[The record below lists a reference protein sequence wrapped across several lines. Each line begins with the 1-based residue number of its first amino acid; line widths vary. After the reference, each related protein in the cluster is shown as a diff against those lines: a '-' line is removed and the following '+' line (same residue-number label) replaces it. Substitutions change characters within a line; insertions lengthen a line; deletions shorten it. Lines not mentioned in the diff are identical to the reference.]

1 MHTQY
6 ELGFGKVP
14 AVRARN
20 KCAAAFGAVVS
31 AVCSPPS
38 AARILA
44 DSFVSNAVV
53 AGLAH
58 LLCLVARVQE
68 ATPTTTLALRFSFV
82 RARVIFCAGVVWTT
96 CPRRRRNRLA
106 DGCTRLWG
114 GKLSDRVPDAPIVKA
129 LVVSHPRG
137 AVLLARRLEGDD
149 AIMVVR
155 ARVSVTSTTRKDSE
169 TGGRYWQRACV
180 SQGAGGLSRSLLRS
194 KGSTFEEAD

>member
-1 MHTQY
+1 M
-6 ELGFGKVP
+6 
-14 AVRARN
+14 RARN
-20 KCAAAFGAVVS
+20 KFAAAFGAVVS
-31 AVCSPPS
+31 AICSPPS

-53 AGLAH
+53 AGLTH

-96 CPRRRRNRLA
+96 CPCSGRNRLA
-106 DGCTRLWG
+106 DGCTRLWR
-114 GKLSDRVPDAPIVKA
+114 GKLSDRVPDASIVKA
-129 LVVSHPRG
+129 LVVSHPWG

-155 ARVSVTSTTRKDSE
+155 ARVSVHNAEGFRDRWSLLAVCLRLS
-169 TGGRYWQRACV
+169 GVR
-180 SQGAGGLSRSLLRS
+180 GLRRSLLRS